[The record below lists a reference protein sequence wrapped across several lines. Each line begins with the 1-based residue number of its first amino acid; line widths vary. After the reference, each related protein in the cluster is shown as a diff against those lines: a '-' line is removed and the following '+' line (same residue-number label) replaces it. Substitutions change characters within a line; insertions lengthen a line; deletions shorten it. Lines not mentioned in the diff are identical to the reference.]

1 MGSIQKTS
9 WRIAIAIASSAI
21 AHAQVPPEIAKQL
34 LAIGRGVCPA
44 ETAQVYRPL
53 HPNPPYKGVS
63 IARDIS
69 FGPDDKNVLDVF
81 APEQG
86 GGSRPVLIYVS
97 GGAGNKRQAGPNGE
111 AFYDNIMLWAVK
123 SGMTGVNMQRR
134 PGQSWDDPAKDVSLV
149 VQWVS
154 QNIARYK
161 GNPERVFIW
170 SQSAGN
176 VPASTYVGH
185 PEFYGPKGV
194 GLKGAIFMSAATFN
208 ILPAAPPAVQGGFAP
223 CGQPTPGSQAAAAAG
238 GGDGKAGGNQGK
250 QAQAQPD
257 AATLLARSNLPG
269 LINSK
274 LPFFVSTA
282 ELDPP
287 SIIAFAETLRDA
299 LCKAGRCPTY
309 SVFKDH
315 SHISEVMSPDTADTS
330 VTGPILQ
337 WMKSVK

>member
-1 MGSIQKTS
+1 MGSVLRTS
-9 WRIAIAIASSAI
+9 SRIAIAIASTVI
-21 AHAQVPPEIAKQL
+21 AQAQVPPEIAKQL

-44 ETAQVYRPL
+44 ETAEVYRPL

-69 FGPDDKNVLDVF
+69 FGPDAKNVLDVF

-86 GGSRPVLIYVS
+86 AGSRPVLIYVS
-97 GGAGNKRQAGPNGE
+97 GGAGNKRQAAPNE
-111 AFYDNIMLWAVK
+111 VFYDNIMLWAVK
-123 SGMTGVNMQRR
+123 NGMTGVNMQRR

-185 PEFYGPKGV
+185 PEFYGPKGI

-208 ILPAAPPAVQGGFAP
+208 ILPASPPAVQGGFAP

-238 GGDGKAGGNQGK
+238 GDGKAGGGQGK

-269 LINSK
+269 LIHSN